1 MKKHLGY
8 SPLNLVMHQ
17 NLSKTSMPSTCQD
30 QFFANLIFW
39 GGGGGQGVRAQSSGK
54 TEGLRSIV
62 VLPEG

>member
-30 QFFANLIFW
+30 QFFADLIFQ
-39 GGGGGQGVRAQSSGK
+39 GGGGQGVRAQSSGK
-54 TEGLRSIV
+54 TEGLHSIV